1 MDMKLKE
8 ELKGL
13 GLRLVPDKKRAY
25 KILNKDG
32 ELVSDFDFKNVRNN
46 EDFYYIYRVDKET
59 AKKIGELLNE
69 WQKVQI

>member
-1 MDMKLKE
+1 MKIEE
-8 ELKGL
+8 ELNGL
-13 GLRLVPDKKRAY
+13 GLCLVPDEKRAY

-32 ELVSDFDFKNVRNN
+32 KVVSNFDFKNLSNN

-69 WQKVQI
+69 WQEV